1 MRQFLLFPVLLL
13 FAVSVSVPAFS
24 QSSAKHF
31 TKTRVVEL
39 NYLLYLPPAYATD
52 THSTF
57 PLILFLHGS
66 GESGSDLNQVKNN
79 GIPKLIAEGKDFPF
93 VVVSPQNPSSDV
105 SWDTK
110 SLKML
115 LDEVISTY
123 RIDTNRLYL
132 TGLSMGG
139 WGTWDMQFRYQD
151 LFAAIAPVCGFFDY
165 ILEDDYK
172 PVPVWIF
179 HGAKDDVVPVNRAVE
194 MFQAVRKHG
203 GEVKITIYPEA
214 NHNAW
219 TETYNNPELYTW
231 FLKHSKNSKTE
242 SN

>member
-1 MRQFLLFPVLLL
+1 MRKSIFYRLILF
-13 FAVSVSVPAFS
+13 VPLMISANANA
-24 QSSAKHF
+24 QSNTKHF
-31 TKTRVVEL
+31 SATRVVEM

-66 GESGSDLNQVKNN
+66 GESGNDINQVKVN
-79 GIPKLIAEGKDFPF
+79 GIPKLIDEGKDFPF
-93 VVVSPQNPSSDV
+93 VVVSPQNPPSNR

-110 SLKML
+110 ALKSL

-139 WGTWDMQFRYQD
+139 WGTWDMAFRYPG

-165 ILEDDYK
+165 ILSDELK
-172 PVPVWIF
+172 STPIWIF
-179 HGAKDDVVPVNRAVE
+179 HGAKDDVVPVDRAIT
-194 MFQAVRKHG
+194 MFEAIRKQG
-203 GEVKITIYPEA
+203 GKVKITIYPEA

-231 FLKHSKNSKTE
+231 FLSHSKNNPGLKK
-242 SN
+242 

>member
-13 FAVSVSVPAFS
+13 FAVSVSVPTFS

-179 HGAKDDVVPVNRAVE
+179 HGDRKSVV
-194 MFQAVRKHG
+194 
-203 GEVKITIYPEA
+203 
-214 NHNAW
+214 
-219 TETYNNPELYTW
+219 
-231 FLKHSKNSKTE
+231 
-242 SN
+242 

>member
-1 MRQFLLFPVLLL
+1 MRKLIILNIILF
-13 FAVSVSVPAFS
+13 FTMANSVNTYS
-24 QSSAKHF
+24 QSGPKHF
-31 TKTRVVEL
+31 SKTRLVEM

-66 GESGSDLNQVKNN
+66 GESGNDINQVKVN
-79 GIPKLIAEGKDFPF
+79 GIPKLISEGKDFPF
-93 VVVSPQNPSSDV
+93 VVVSPQNPSSDR

-110 SLKML
+110 TLKLL
-115 LDEVISTY
+115 LDDIIATY
-123 RIDTNRLYL
+123 RVDTNRLYL

-139 WGTWDMQFRYQD
+139 WGTWDMAFRYPG

-165 ILEDDYK
+165 ILEDDEFK
-172 PVPVWIF
+172 PLPVWIF
-179 HGAKDDVVPVNRAVE
+179 HGAKDDVVPVQRAVE
-194 MFQAVRKHG
+194 MFQAVRKQG

-231 FLKHSKNSKTE
+231 FLSHTKNKAVIK
-242 SN
+242 